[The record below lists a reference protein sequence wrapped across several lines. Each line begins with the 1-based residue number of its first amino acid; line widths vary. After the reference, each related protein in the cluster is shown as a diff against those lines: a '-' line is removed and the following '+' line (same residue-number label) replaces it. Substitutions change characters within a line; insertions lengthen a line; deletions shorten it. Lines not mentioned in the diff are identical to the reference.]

1 VTSALQFSLVR
12 TTRLL
17 IVALEAL
24 FIAGMVAGAVSTELF
39 IVMGRPEARVY
50 ATLSLAGLLSLVL
63 VVAVDAIALFS
74 PSLRRF
80 ALFGLGRLLIYFI
93 VMIGFTLFT
102 PLP

>member
-1 VTSALQFSLVR
+1 MR

-24 FIAGMVAGAVSTELF
+24 FIVGMVAGAVSSAR
-39 IVMGRPEARVY
+39 VMVMERPEARVY
-50 ATLSLAGLLSLVL
+50 ATLRLAGLLSLAL
-63 VVAVDAIALFS
+63 VVAVDIIALFS

-80 ALFGLGRLLIYFI
+80 ALFGLGRLLIYF
-93 VMIGFTLFT
+93 VGMIGFALFT